1 MKLLA
6 LDTSTL
12 TAGVCVL
19 VDGQVAAEAR
29 ERVTTHS
36 ERLMVLVDGALR
48 QAGLTPRDLDAV
60 ACGAGPGSFTG
71 LRIGLGTAKGLCYAL
86 SRPLV
91 LISSLEA
98 LAARVTDG
106 RVAAVLDAHK
116 SEVYAALYEAR
127 AGVLTPLGEESVLSP
142 SALAAE
148 LANHVPLVAVGDG
161 LFRYP
166 ELLVA
171 GVTQLDDD
179 GAPRPSDLA
188 RLAAA
193 RLARGEATELAHSGP
208 RYIRASEAEIAKRK
222 RAKPD
227 V

>member
-12 TAGVCVL
+12 IAGVCVL
-19 VDGQVAAEAR
+19 IDGQVAAEAR

-48 QAGLTPRDLDAV
+48 QAGLAPGDLDAV

-71 LRIGLGTAKGLCYAL
+71 LRIGLATAKGLCYAL

-116 SEVYAALYEAR
+116 SEVYAALYDAKE
-127 AGVLTPLGEESVLSP
+127 GVLSPLGEESVLSP
-142 SALAAE
+142 IALASV
-148 LANHVPLVAVGDG
+148 LADHAPLFAVGDG
-161 LFRYP
+161 LLRYP

-171 GVTQLDDD
+171 GVTALED
-179 GAPRPSDLA
+179 GAPRPADLA

-193 RLARGEATELAHSGP
+193 RLGRGEVTELAHSGP
-208 RYIRASEAEIAKRK
+208 RYIRASEAEIAKSK
-222 RAKPD
+222 QAKPEG
-227 V
+227 